1 MSARPSAPAGRR
13 AMTLLE
19 LLVVLAIVAVTGLV
33 IAPTL
38 ASRGKDAERRALRL
52 RVIGLVREA
61 QTESTARGV
70 PIAAVY
76 DAHAGRLLAGEK
88 GSVAL
93 PRGWRVEVNGTAIE
107 ASKDGGE
114 AAGVSGASH
123 ELFTWS
129 PGGLS
134 SGAVWR
140 VTNGRGDA
148 IEVEC
153 DAIEGVRVK

>member
-1 MSARPSAPAGRR
+1 MSVRASARSGRR

-19 LLVVLAIVAVTGLV
+19 LLVVLAIVAITGLIV
-33 IAPTL
+33 APTL
-38 ASRGKDAERRALRL
+38 ASRGKDAERRALRQ

-76 DAHAGRLLAGEK
+76 DAHAGRLLAGDK

-93 PRGWRVEVNGTAIE
+93 PRGWRVELN
-107 ASKDGGE
+107 
-114 AAGVSGASH
+114 GASIAPPKDAGAGTQGGAAH

-134 SGAVWR
+134 SAALWR
-140 VTNGRGDA
+140 LTNGRGDA

>member
-1 MSARPSAPAGRR
+1 MSAAASARAGRR

-76 DAHAGRLLAGEK
+76 DARAGRLLAGEK

-93 PRGWRVEVNGTAIE
+93 PRGWRVEVNGRAIE
-107 ASKDGGE
+107 ASKEGADEG
-114 AAGVSGASH
+114 AGGASH

-134 SGAVWR
+134 SAAVWK